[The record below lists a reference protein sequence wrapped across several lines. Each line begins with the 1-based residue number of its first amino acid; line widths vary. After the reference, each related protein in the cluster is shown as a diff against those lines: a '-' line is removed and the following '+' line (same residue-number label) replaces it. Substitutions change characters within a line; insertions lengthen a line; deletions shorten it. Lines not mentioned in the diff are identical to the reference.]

1 MGPYRKAFGTAKAS
15 SLTLVMCAA
24 CTIQV
29 GVTLRVRSMIGY
41 MRTSRDS
48 IWSQWCTSDDTLL

>member
-48 IWSQWCTSDDTLL
+48 I